1 MRLRFARAIVP
12 ILLVTCFVCPLVE
25 IFDHWDNT
33 LQTGNDSEY
42 ALVIVVLCVGAA
54 YSLAHFIFK
63 RPDIRY
69 ASKFTSRAS
78 VQVAFFSTQFSFNL
92 LLNAISPPPL
102 ELRV

>member
-1 MRLRFARAIVP
+1 MVP

-54 YSLAHFIFK
+54 YSLAHLIVK

-69 ASKFTSRAS
+69 ASKFPFNAS
-78 VQVAFFSTQFSFNL
+78 VQVTSLSTQFSFNL

-102 ELRV
+102 EIRV